1 MSLSVC
7 VCVCVCCTLTTW
19 KKKWGGMEGKRG
31 ANAKRKAAR
40 GLISSRFW
48 SSPESSSCASSMDE
62 RRKRRRVRGAID
74 TLCELREVE
83 AESRK
88 CVSRADRSTNMAPAL
103 RRGEALRRRS
113 GALGR
118 ALEELLAPEGGEAEL
133 RAKVERG
140 FDRGRVAMRVEGPDV
155 EAEGVAVLAPGW
167 RVATSRVRTWADAD
181 RVLRYVESRPG
192 WEPVAAS
199 PHPAVPRFVK
209 ASQSCAALQNLP
221 TWQSARITLAAC
233 VLSHGATG
241 AREMAA
247 WMRKVKVHQ
256 PYAEA
261 LRMLHKGMVRVSIRK
276 K

>member
-1 MSLSVC
+1 MSLCVC
-7 VCVCVCCTLTTW
+7 VCVCMSVCVCCTLTTW
-19 KKKWGGMEGKRG
+19 KKKWGGMEGKRR
-31 ANAKRKAAR
+31 ARKRRAAW
-40 GLISSRFW
+40 SSRFG
-48 SSPESSSCASSMDE
+48 SSPESSSCATSMDE

-118 ALEELLAPEGGEAEL
+118 ALEELLAPEEGKGEL

-140 FDRGRVAMRVEGPDV
+140 FDRGRVATRVEGPDV

-241 AREMAA
+241 ARELAA

-261 LRMLHKGMVRVSIRK
+261 LRMLHKGMRDARAQA
-276 K
+276 